1 MKTSDFILQGRKSK
15 LTVKYD
21 WIHILPINF
30 IQLLGKFA
38 LLFSHVFLL
47 NLILFHFI
55 IFVPNKLRTKNYP
68 KNYHKIVVQ
77 ILLFRVKK
85 NLYHY
90 FLILYYFIIATAFF
104 FLIIIILFFDFISF
118 IWTTKLDNFLYNL
131 LSNTRIIFLLFLIMW
146 VWEIGLSKKLSNLV
160 VQIIFLF
167 FFNIFFFC

>member
-85 NLYHY
+85 K
-90 FLILYYFIIATAFF
+90 FISLLFN
-104 FLIIIILFFDFISF
+104 IILFH
-118 IWTTKLDNFLYNL
+118 N
-131 LSNTRIIFLLFLIMW
+131 SNC
-146 VWEIGLSKKLSNLV
+146 V
-160 VQIIFLF
+160 FLF
-167 FFNIFFFC
+167 NYYYIILWFYIFYLNNQIRQLLVQPSL